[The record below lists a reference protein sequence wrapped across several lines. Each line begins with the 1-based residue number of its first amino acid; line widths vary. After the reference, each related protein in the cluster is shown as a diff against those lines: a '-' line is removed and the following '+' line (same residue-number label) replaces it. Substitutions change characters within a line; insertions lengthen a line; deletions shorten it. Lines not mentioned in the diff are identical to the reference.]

1 MQIWT
6 LFALLLYLK
15 AIILYDVSPQMHFQT
30 HKKLYFI
37 CGLLQ
42 WHVTDKFVIIIW
54 AITKWAQCTNY
65 YFFTLPFC
73 IFACIQ
79 YELNVVASDSLHETS
94 TRVVIHV
101 RDVNDLPPVF
111 DQGTY
116 IANTVE
122 EYAAPKRRILKVE
135 SCCVFPAV
143 VVVVVVMVFVVA
155 DQNKPSSTQV

>member
-1 MQIWT
+1 
-6 LFALLLYLK
+6 
-15 AIILYDVSPQMHFQT
+15 MHE
-30 HKKLYFI
+30 LS
-37 CGLLQ
+37 
-42 WHVTDKFVIIIW
+42 
-54 AITKWAQCTNY
+54 
-65 YFFTLPFC
+65 FFTLPFC

-135 SCCVFPAV
+135 SCCA
-143 VVVVVVMVFVVA
+143 
-155 DQNKPSSTQV
+155 PSSCCRGGGGDGVCGGRSK